1 MPETYQDAVKRATKL
16 GYKLSN
22 LVKAD
27 DDDPKSWFIAP
38 TGIKSDEAKKAYAK
52 CRQDK
57 PENQKDQCAKIAWS
71 VEKRINNCMSIVSK
85 ILNEENDD
93 E

>member
-16 GYKLSN
+16 GYRLSS

-38 TGIKSDEAKKAYAK
+38 MGIKSNGAKKAYAK

-71 VEKRINNCMSIVSK
+71 VEKRINNCISIVNK